1 MKSSKPQIHSRVHS
15 IPTIQFD
22 DQRLTSC
29 SGLVVFQALFK
40 ALRLKRRLLPCFKH
54 LGRRGVYGIHTILMV
69 LIVHVLIGHR
79 RLRELAYYKDDPM
92 VLRLLG
98 LRRMPDVA
106 TITRNM
112 GAVDT
117 NSCEKTERVIRD
129 IVMDRVEEEGC
140 RRVTLDYDGSV
151 CGTRRAAEGTAVG
164 FNKLRKGERSYY
176 PLLCTVAQT
185 GQVFGMLPRSG
196 NIHDSN
202 SSQDFIVACV
212 ASIRERLPRVRIE
225 SRLDSA
231 HFSEETACLLDDLG
245 VEFSIS
251 VPFLRFPDL
260 KDVIAARRRW
270 RKIDETWSYFE
281 YDWVPK
287 KWAWAFRF
295 VIYRQ
300 RVKVKR
306 KGPLQLDAFEPREWD
321 YDYKA
326 VVTNKS
332 VSVRALLSFHNG
344 RGSQEGIIGELK
356 ADCQFDYIPTRR
368 WAANRLYAQAA
379 ILAHNLTR
387 ELQMRVVA
395 PDRATNP
402 KRAPLWIFETL
413 STIRNN
419 IIRRAGRLV
428 RPNGQWV
435 LTMSANKAAQEE
447 IKQHL
452 SAA

>member
-1 MKSSKPQIHSRVHS
+1 MKSSKAQIHSRVYS

-29 SGLVVFQALFK
+29 SGLVVFQSLFK
-40 ALRLKRRLLPCFKH
+40 ALKLKKRLQPCFKH
-54 LGRRGVYGIHTILMV
+54 LRRKGVYGIHTILMV
-69 LIVHVLIGHR
+69 LIVHILIGHR

-98 LRRMPDVA
+98 LRQMPDVA

-112 GAVDT
+112 GAVDMK
-117 NSCEKTERVIRD
+117 SCEKTEQVIRE
-129 IVMDRVEEEGC
+129 VVLDRLVEDRC
-140 RRVTLDYDGSV
+140 ARVTLDYDGSV
-151 CGTRRAAEGTAVG
+151 YGSRRAAEGTAVG
-164 FNKLRKGERSYY
+164 YNKLRKGERSYY

-185 GQVFGMLPRSG
+185 AQVFSMLPRSG
-196 NIHDSN
+196 NIHDAN
-202 SSQDFIVACV
+202 GSQDFIVECV
-212 ASIRERLPRVRIE
+212 ASVIERLPRARIE

-231 HFSEETACLLDDLG
+231 HFSEETVCLLDNLG

-251 VPFLRFPDL
+251 VPFLRFPEL
-260 KDVIAARRRW
+260 KDVISSRRRW
-270 RKIDETWSYFE
+270 RKIDKTWSYFE
-281 YDWVPK
+281 YDWAPK
-287 KWAWAFRF
+287 KWSWAFRF

-300 RVKVKR
+300 RVKVRR
-306 KGPLQLDAFEPREWD
+306 KGALQLDVFEPREWE
-321 YDYKA
+321 YEYKA
-326 VVTNKS
+326 VVTNKRCS
-332 VSVRALLSFHNG
+332 VSHLLAFHNG

-356 ADCQFDYIPTRR
+356 AHCQFDYIPTRK

-387 ELQMRVVA
+387 ELQMRVAA
-395 PDRATNP
+395 PARATNP
-402 KRAPLWIFETL
+402 KRASLWIFENL
-413 STIRNN
+413 STIRSN

-435 LTMSANKAAQEE
+435 LTMSANEAAQED